1 MTDKIRVCVLGGS
14 ALPTPLLFDALGILK
29 AGGDYEFILHGR
41 DSLKLDMV
49 RRLSE
54 AIIETYPDLQ
64 IHISATSDAVSALS
78 GADYIINQL
87 RADEPQDRLYFE
99 SFPRK
104 FNIPGDESVG
114 PGGFANAL
122 QTIPLVLEFCK
133 LIEQHAPKAVLLN
146 LTNPGGLVQYAVAK
160 ATTLNCIGTCN
171 YPYKTIRAA
180 AALINA
186 DATEPRAEWFG
197 THHFGWLISML
208 MDGQDQ
214 MADIISQ
221 SDKIFGLG
229 VDPEI
234 ISSYGAVPAPH
245 MAYLFHPDR
254 ILAATEGRAL
264 QSAAAI
270 DQNRAIQARME
281 AWQPGGNLDFMH
293 RLDGKRYLDAIAP
306 TLIALA
312 EKKSADLIL
321 STTNQGVVPFLP
333 EEAVVEMRVPI
344 INGLLSQPDCPDQIP
359 AEIRNLAQTNATY
372 ERLAAEAIMERDIE
386 KAKRALLANPMIRN
400 FNQVKGILS
409 EVWPEKEAATF
420 KSISLEKQKDA
431 DLVIPT
437 LYFSEQAIE
446 MADPPEERFAVITM
460 EVPWKMAEAR
470 FPRPP
475 VHVMYI
481 EELDWYSLE
490 AMERGLPDIDT
501 VIGLGGGMATDAA
514 KYVAWKRRIP
524 MDAVPTITS
533 VDASV
538 TKSIAA
544 RAGGH
549 VTYIGY
555 IVPRN
560 VYIDYPTVM
569 NAPKRLNRSG
579 AGDILCAHTALY
591 DWKLAHD
598 HQDEN
603 FDPDAAAAM
612 RDWLDR
618 IASHAADIQ
627 QVNQAGVKIIMQAFE
642 DISIICRRFG
652 SSRPQEGADHTFAY
666 NAEYQTGKHFLHG
679 ELVALGT
686 YVIANLQQN
695 EPEHIRDVFDH
706 TGLLWQPKDLAM
718 TRDEFYLVMKT
729 LNWYQQNF
737 GRRYSVLDEVQID
750 DKFTKSLMEK
760 LVF

>member
-1 MTDKIRVCVLGGS
+1 MNQTRVCVLGGS
-14 ALPTPLLFDALGILK
+14 ALPTPLLFDALGRLN
-29 AGGDYEFILHGR
+29 ASGEYDFTLHGR
-41 DSLKLDMV
+41 DAQKLDLV
-49 RRLSE
+49 RRISE
-54 AIIETYPDLQ
+54 AIIQTHPELR
-64 IHISATSDAVSALS
+64 IRISTTSDAASALS
-78 GADYIINQL
+78 GADYVINQL
-87 RADEPQDRLYFE
+87 RAGEPRDRMFYE

-104 FNIPGDESVG
+104 FNIPGEESVG

-122 QTIPLVLEFCK
+122 QIIPLVLDFCK
-133 LIEQHAPKAVLLN
+133 LIEQHAPEATLLN
-146 LTNPGGLVQYAVAK
+146 LTNPGGLMQHAVSK
-160 ATTLNCIGTCN
+160 ATAVNCIGTC
-171 YPYKTIRAA
+171 YFPYKTIRAA
-180 AALINA
+180 AALLQTDESEVQA
-186 DATEPRAEWFG
+186 GWFG
-197 THHFGWLISML
+197 THHFGWLLSIHA
-208 MDGQDQ
+208 DGRDR
-214 MADIISQ
+214 MADIIRQ
-221 SDKIFGLG
+221 ADKIFGLG
-229 VDPEI
+229 IDPEI
-234 ISSYGAVPAPH
+234 ISSFGAVPAPH
-245 MAYLFHPDR
+245 LAYLFHPDR

-264 QSAAAI
+264 QSAAAF
-270 DQNRAIQARME
+270 DQNRAMQARME
-281 AWQPGGNLDFMH
+281 AWRPGENLDFMH
-293 RLDGKRYLDAIAP
+293 RFDGKRYRDAIAP
-306 TLIALA
+306 ALIALA
-312 EKKSADLIL
+312 EKKPTELVL
-321 STTNQGVVPFLP
+321 STVNQGVVPFLP
-333 EEAVVEMRVPI
+333 EDAIVETRVPI
-344 INGLLSQPDCPDQIP
+344 NNGQLGQAVCPDSIP
-359 AEIRNLAQTNATY
+359 AEIVNLTQINATY
-372 ERLAAEAIMERDIE
+372 EQLAAEAILEKDIE
-386 KAKRALLANPMIRN
+386 KAKRALLINPMVQN
-400 FNQVKGILS
+400 FNQVKGILA
-409 EVWPEKEAATF
+409 EVWPEKETATF
-420 KSISLEKQKDA
+420 QSISLEKENEA
-431 DLVIPT
+431 ELVIPT

-446 MADPPEERFAVITM
+446 MVDPPEERFAVITM

-470 FPRPP
+470 FTRPP

-490 AMERGLPDIDT
+490 AMERGLPEIDA

-591 DWKLAHD
+591 DWKLGHD
-598 HQDEN
+598 HQDERY
-603 FDPDAAAAM
+603 DPEAAAAM
-612 RDWLDR
+612 QIWLEK
-618 IASHAADIQ
+618 IASHAADIRE
-627 QVNQAGVKIIMQAFE
+627 VNQAGVKIIMQAFE

-686 YVIANLQQN
+686 YVIANLQRN
-695 EPEHIRDVFDH
+695 EPELIRSVFEQ
-706 TGLLWQPKDLAM
+706 TGLLWQPKDLEM
-718 TRDEFYLVMKT
+718 TRDDFRLVMKT

-750 DKFTKSLMEK
+750 EQFTESLMEK
-760 LVF
+760 LLF